1 MLMPILAKPMTDT
14 QRHNLLWLASAMT
27 HPIHYTRRQHYYDE
41 VHQLFFTRVMIDYN
55 GAKFEIR
62 DSFDKPL
69 VDDVACDLLVR
80 LELINDESSEIVEIP
95 KLNVEDKIA
104 IQTLFLKH
112 FEGVYYYNEIQEA
125 INRQQD
131 DHKFVLDTV
140 LIEND
145 NAAPMASYWDDYKL
159 RTMLEYITTF
169 SERLGVYMNF

>member
-1 MLMPILAKPMTDT
+1 MTDT
-14 QRHNLLWLASAMT
+14 QRHNLIWLASAMT
-27 HPIHYTRRQHYYDE
+27 HPTNYTRRQHYYDE
-41 VHQLFFTRVMIDYN
+41 VHRLFFTRVVIDYN

-62 DSFDKPL
+62 DSFNQPL
-69 VDDVACDLLVR
+69 KENVSSDLLVR
-80 LELINDESSEIVEIP
+80 LELINDDSSEIVEIP

-112 FEGVYYYNEIQEA
+112 FEGVFYYNEIQEA

-145 NAAPMASYWDDYKL
+145 NAAPMAPYWDDYKL
-159 RTMLEYITTF
+159 RTVMEYISRFGTAVGATIIN
-169 SERLGVYMNF
+169 RND